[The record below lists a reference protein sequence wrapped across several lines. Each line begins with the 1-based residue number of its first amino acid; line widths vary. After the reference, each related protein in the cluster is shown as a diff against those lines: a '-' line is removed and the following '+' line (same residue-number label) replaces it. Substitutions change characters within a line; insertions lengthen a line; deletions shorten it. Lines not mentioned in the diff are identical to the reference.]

1 MLKLQASALID
12 RLSNSKFQLQPSR
25 FKTPTPTPKMQTPTF
40 KVQTPTLT
48 IETQALEAAPKN
60 ETSEFKIE
68 GRNLN
73 FSYQT

>member
-1 MLKLQASALID
+1 
-12 RLSNSKFQLQPSR
+12 
-25 FKTPTPTPKMQTPTF
+25 MQTPTFKVQTPAFEVQTPAF

-48 IETQALEAAPKN
+48 IETQALEAASKN